1 MIHRPKLRWK
11 PVSQIQAVPL
21 CTCPFLQEMFCDP
34 TELISCPKTPGID
47 NYSLK
52 YLFHNRTTNIKQVHE
67 ISSLQYSLNM
77 WNIPDVM
84 ICRLN
89 IATRSIVKEGCIA
102 VMFYIA
108 MAKMNRRKIQQ
119 WCTNGKGQSIKAIY
133 WTVLGWSKV
142 TMVLYS
148 VNL

>member
-1 MIHRPKLRWK
+1 MIHFPRLRWK
-11 PVSQIQAVPL
+11 PVSQMQAVPL
-21 CTCPFLQEMFCDP
+21 CTFPFLQEIFCDS
-34 TELISCPKTPGID
+34 TELSCPKTPEID
-47 NYSLK
+47 NYPLQYFS
-52 YLFHNRTTNIKQVHE
+52 HNLTTNIKQDNE
-67 ISSLQYSLNM
+67 ISLLQYSLNM

-84 ICRLN
+84 ICRFN
-89 IATRSIVKEGCIA
+89 MATRRIVKEGCIA

-108 MAKMNRRKIQQ
+108 MVKMNRRKIQQ